1 MTTVEFKYCTK
12 RWIPAKHLLQKICRT
27 VYRSPK
33 HDSVKCNSTNCH
45 SILFLEYDYDRVDIY
60 LYLPIKSAYSSALNG
75 RLASGE
81 RLTKALWL
89 GEKTMCP
96 VLTRRNNTSK
106 YLWNVEKY
114 ELSRVT
120 VYIMFVNVYMV
131 NKNIPVVLEAEV
143 FQLLKKYVLMLK

>member
-1 MTTVEFKYCTK
+1 MCHISLSLRYFIPYGPISSARARNSVDKKQFNYVATVEFKYCTK

-106 YLWNVEKY
+106 YL
-114 ELSRVT
+114 
-120 VYIMFVNVYMV
+120 
-131 NKNIPVVLEAEV
+131 
-143 FQLLKKYVLMLK
+143 